1 MLMLVLEK
9 VAVQSWLQREA
20 IAVREW
26 ERSASLKTWASM
38 VGPAAAMRNRVDA
51 TDLIWAPL
59 GNSTTSCLEASKG
72 RLAGMSDALINVS
85 VAPVSASVWIVCRGC
100 GC

>member
-1 MLMLVLEK
+1 MLTLFFEN
-9 VAVQSWLQREA
+9 VAVQSWLQSGA

-59 GNSTTSCLEASKG
+59 GNSTTSCLEASNG

-85 VAPVSASVWIVCRGC
+85 VAPVSASVWIVWRGC